1 MKRDQQS
8 NPAQEDTLF
17 GGTSVDD
24 SRKLGVVRARFVGH
38 EHNSFEDLV
47 SGYSSM
53 RVLTYSNSLSMI
65 SRTAALLDDLEIVFG
80 REDIVGEAEKLYWYQ
95 DELVRA
101 VRDQIKSADP
111 LRKKIEAGN
120 LRLFVVKDL
129 VSHEKL
135 ILLEAEDGNK
145 RVLTGSANFSERAF
159 SGKQNEG
166 YVLYDDDEAA
176 WDYYRGRYERLKAAS
191 ALGVPKR
198 ALLSEELDVGDLPA
212 FSEENGADSRGGGP
226 LPGERG
232 SSQDRLFQDPK
243 AFRRAVFRS
252 DKEQGIGAPR
262 PQDAQRSGHLHE
274 EQPPHYGEQSRRI
287 HEHRCRLRH
296 GRTLGQTSGLG
307 RPGGRSPS

>member
-1 MKRDQQS
+1 MKPDQRS
-8 NPAQEDTLF
+8 NTAQEDTLF
-17 GGTSVDD
+17 GGSSVDD
-24 SRKLGVVRARFVGH
+24 ARKLGVVRARFVGH
-38 EHNSFEDLV
+38 EQSSFEDLI

-65 SRTAALLDDLEIVFG
+65 SRTATLVDDLEIVFG
-80 REDIVGEAEKLYWYQ
+80 REDIVGEAEKLYWHQ

-101 VRDQIKSADP
+101 VRQQIESADP
-111 LRKKIEAGN
+111 LREKIEAGK
-120 LRLFVVKDL
+120 LRLFVLKDL

-135 ILLEAEDGNK
+135 FLLEAEDCKK

-212 FSEENGADSRGGGP
+212 FSEENGAQIVAVEDRFPENGVVRKIVSSKTPKHFAGLSSVVTKSKGSAHLDRKTRSEAVTYMKRWSASVTSTKIRASS
-226 LPGERG
+226 LP
-232 SSQDRLFQDPK
+232 
-243 AFRRAVFRS
+243 RREARS
-252 DKEQGIGAPR
+252 
-262 PQDAQRSGHLHE
+262 LT
-274 EQPPHYGEQSRRI
+274 PP
-287 HEHRCRLRH
+287 
-296 GRTLGQTSGLG
+296 T
-307 RPGGRSPS
+307 